1 MNSAQ
6 ILDDLDRLVA
16 RRSIL
21 QHPFYQA
28 WSAGRLMREDLAT
41 YARVYYPHVAAFPGY
56 LTTAAQGTADPAVKA
71 ELLDN
76 LREELSVPVA
86 HSELW
91 LHFAEAMGAD
101 RESVT
106 AAEAVPE
113 TASTTRTFDRLA
125 AQSTAAGLAALY
137 AYESQQPEV
146 AKQKEAGLRCHYG
159 VTDSA
164 ALEYFTVHA
173 EADVRHR
180 QGERDALRRCLDSG
194 ASGEEVLDAASSA
207 LDAYWRL
214 LDGVCREATIP
225 LAC

>member
-1 MNSAQ
+1 MNSTQ

-28 WSAGRLMREDLAT
+28 WSAGRLTREDLAI
-41 YARVYYPHVAAFPGY
+41 YARVYYPHVAAFPAY
-56 LTTAAQGTADPAVKA
+56 LSTSAEGTADPAVKA

-76 LREELSVPVA
+76 LREELGVPVS

-91 LHFAEAMGAD
+91 LRFAEAMGAD

-106 AAEAVPE
+106 GAEPVPE
-113 TASTTRTFDRLA
+113 TALTTRTFSSLA
-125 AQSTAAGLAALY
+125 AQSTAAGIAALY

-146 AKQKEAGLRCHYG
+146 SKQKEAGLRCHYG
-159 VTDSA
+159 VNDAA

-180 QGERDALRRCLDSG
+180 EGEREALRRCLDAG
-194 ASGEEVLDAASSA
+194 ASGEEVMDAANSA